1 MFNWLD
7 REAAASGYI
16 NCTRIA
22 RGGFG
27 PGGLSNRGSTVGGD
41 GRWKRRLALNAKQKL
56 IYIRRSGLCRRSGD
70 EWLYFLHTKWA
81 ACF

>member
-27 PGGLSNRGSTVGGD
+27 PGGLSNRGSTVGGGER
-41 GRWKRRLALNAKQKL
+41 GRGWPVEK
-56 IYIRRSGLCRRSGD
+56 
-70 EWLYFLHTKWA
+70 A
-81 ACF
+81 ACIEC

>member
-16 NCTRIA
+16 NCT
-22 RGGFG
+22 GL
-27 PGGLSNRGSTVGGD
+27 PGVGSCQVGCLTVDQPWGVGD

-70 EWLYFLHTKWA
+70 E
-81 ACF
+81 

>member
-27 PGGLSNRGSTVGGD
+27 PGGLSNRGSTVGGG
-41 GRWKRRLALNAKQKL
+41 GRGRGWPVEK
-56 IYIRRSGLCRRSGD
+56 
-70 EWLYFLHTKWA
+70 A
-81 ACF
+81 ACIEC